1 MRDTERFDRAAA
13 LLPSALRASAL
24 FLPEERKVRAEELRL
39 RSGAGAFLRLPE
51 GEVRLPGS
59 VSASE
64 LGEAVE
70 KITKSSF
77 YAAEESLKY
86 GYFTAEG
93 GFRVG
98 FCGSVI
104 RKDGLCAGFRSV
116 SSLCIRIPR
125 EVRCVDDEM
134 LSALW
139 GRSVLIF
146 SRPGCGK
153 TTFLRDLVR
162 RLSDGR
168 QTVALVDERG
178 EVAAL
183 SGGVPQFDVGGC
195 TDVLEGCLK
204 TQAAE
209 VLLRTMSPQVLA
221 MDELGSEDLPI
232 LKRGAV
238 SGVRLLATVHAA
250 SREELE
256 RKGIPLELFDVMVCI
271 ERNGGRRAYRLEEV
285 SC

>member
-1 MRDTERFDRAAA
+1 MRATERFDRAAA
-13 LLPSALRASAL
+13 LLPASLRASAL
-24 FLPEERKVRAEELRL
+24 FLPEERKTQAEEFRL
-39 RSGAGAFLRLPE
+39 RCGAGAFLRLAE
-51 GEVRLPGS
+51 GEVRLAGN
-59 VSASE
+59 VSAAE

-93 GFRVG
+93 GYRVG

-104 RKDGLCAGFRSV
+104 RKDGVCTGFRSV

-125 EVRCVDDEM
+125 EVRCVEDE
-134 LSALW
+134 LFSSLRD
-139 GRSVLIF
+139 RSVLIF

-162 RLSDGR
+162 RLSDCG
-168 QTVALVDERG
+168 QTVALADERG
-178 EVAAL
+178 ELAAL

-195 TDVLEGCLK
+195 TDVLEGCPK
-204 TQAAE
+204 AQAAE
-209 VLLRTMSPQVLA
+209 ILLRTMAPQVLA
-221 MDELGSEDLPI
+221 MDELGAEDLSI
-232 LKRGAV
+232 LQRGVV
-238 SGVRLLATVHAA
+238 SGVRLLATAHAA

-256 RKGIPLELFDVMVCI
+256 RKGIPLELFDALVNI
-271 ERNGGRRAYRLEEV
+271 ERQDSRRTYRLEER